1 MPEENE
7 LRPAKPSPD
16 GRPRRR
22 WFRFSLRTML
32 IVVTALCVWLAWES
46 SVVRERRELRR
57 ELTESRFEFETAA
70 NWSQRIPL
78 GASLEKPASVSLVRR
93 LLGDEA
99 IQHIWYVPHYQEPE
113 ETKEL
118 LARLK
123 RVFPE
128 AELSERLFE
137 PCHPGCFPHGTFV
150 ETPAGRRRIETLRVG
165 DLVTS
170 LAAGGEPIAV
180 HIEAVFRT
188 DNRLWEVAT
197 AAGVIVTTETQP
209 LCISLGTSG
218 GQVQTAGKLQPGD
231 TILRW
236 ESGTPKSETVE
247 SVRQTERIEPV
258 INLVLE
264 GGEYFIASGCVARS
278 KPPAEPLP

>member
-1 MPEENE
+1 MSADGEP
-7 LRPAKPSPD
+7 RKPSSALD
-16 GRPRRR
+16 ARPSRR

-32 IVVTALCVWLAWES
+32 VVVTALCVWLAWES

-57 ELTESRFEFETAA
+57 ELTESRFEFETAT
-70 NWSQRIPL
+70 NWSQRMPL
-78 GASLEKPASVSLVRR
+78 GASLEKPARVSLIRR

-128 AELSERLFE
+128 AQLSERLFE
-137 PCHPGCFPHGTFV
+137 PCHPGCFPHGTLV
-150 ETPAGRRRIETLRVG
+150 ETPAGPRRIETLQVG

-170 LAAGGEPIAV
+170 LAATGEPIAV
-180 HIEAVFRT
+180 PIEAVFRT

-197 AAGVIVTTETQP
+197 AKGVIVTTETQP
-209 LCISLGTSG
+209 LCTSLG
-218 GQVQTAGKLQPGD
+218 QIETAGNLQPGD
-231 TILRW
+231 TIVRW
-236 ESGTPKSETVE
+236 ESGTPKSETIETVH
-247 SVRQTERIEPV
+247 QTERIEPV
-258 INLVLE
+258 INLVLD

-278 KPPAEPLP
+278 KPPAEPGP

>member
-57 ELTESRFEFETAA
+57 ELTDSRFEFQSASEWAKWQPPAAAPTA
-70 NWSQRIPL
+70 Q
-78 GASLEKPASVSLVRR
+78 VSLIRR

-99 IQHIWYVPHYQEPE
+99 IQHIWYVPHYQEAE

-128 AELSERLFE
+128 AKLSERLFE

-150 ETPAGRRRIETLRVG
+150 ETPTGPRRIETLQVG

-170 LAAGGEPIAV
+170 LDARGEPIAV
-180 HIEAVFRT
+180 PIQAVFRT

-197 AAGVIVTTETQP
+197 AAGVVVTTETQP
-209 LCISLGTSG
+209 LCISLDTSPGTSG
-218 GQVQTAGKLQPGD
+218 DQVQTAGKLQPGD
-231 TILRW
+231 TIVRW
-236 ESGTPKSETVE
+236 EGGAPQSEAVE

-264 GGEYFIASGCVARS
+264 GGQYFIASGTVARS
-278 KPPAEPLP
+278 KPPAE

>member
-1 MPEENE
+1 
-7 LRPAKPSPD
+7 
-16 GRPRRR
+16 
-22 WFRFSLRTML
+22 ML
-32 IVVTALCVWLAWES
+32 VVVTALCVWLAWES

-70 NWSQRIPL
+70 EALRRGVWTSNPPL
-78 GASLEKPASVSLVRR
+78 PGTGSSKVARVSLIRR

-128 AELSERLFE
+128 AQLSERLFE
-137 PCHPGCFPHGTFV
+137 PCHPGCFPHGTLV
-150 ETPAGRRRIETLRVG
+150 ETPAGPRRIETLQVG

-170 LAAGGEPIAV
+170 LAATGEPIAV
-180 HIEAVFRT
+180 PIEAVFRT

-197 AAGVIVTTETQP
+197 AKGVIVTTETQP
-209 LCISLGTSG
+209 LCTSLG
-218 GQVQTAGKLQPGD
+218 QIETAGNLQPGD
-231 TILRW
+231 TIVRW
-236 ESGTPKSETVE
+236 ESGTPKSETIETVH
-247 SVRQTERIEPV
+247 QTERIEPV
-258 INLVLE
+258 INLVLD

-278 KPPAEPLP
+278 KPPAEPGP

>member
-1 MPEENE
+1 MQSMNT
-7 LRPAKPSPD
+7 PSP
-16 GRPRRR
+16 RR

-32 IVVTALCVWLAWES
+32 VVVTALCVWLAWES

-57 ELTESRFEFETAA
+57 ELTESQFEFQTEV
-70 NWSQRIPL
+70 WVSPPL
-78 GASLEKPASVSLVRR
+78 IVSPGPSPPKVARVSLIRR

-99 IQHIWYVPHYQEPE
+99 VQKIWYVPHYQEPE

-118 LARLK
+118 LARLQ

-137 PCHPGCFPHGTFV
+137 PCHPGCFPHGTLV
-150 ETPAGRRRIETLRVG
+150 ETPTGPRRIETLRVG

-170 LAAGGEPIAV
+170 LDARGEPIAV
-180 HIEAVFRT
+180 PIEAVFRT
-188 DNRLWEVAT
+188 ENRLWEVAT

-209 LCISLGTSG
+209 LCISLGE
-218 GQVQTAGKLQPGD
+218 VKTAGKLQPGD
-231 TILRW
+231 SIVRW
-236 ESGTPKSETVE
+236 AGGTPQSETVE

-258 INLVLE
+258 INLVLN
-264 GGEYFIASGCVARS
+264 GGHYFIASGIVARS
-278 KPPAEPLP
+278 KPPAERQP

>member
-1 MPEENE
+1 MQSMNTPP
-7 LRPAKPSPD
+7 RP
-16 GRPRRR
+16 R
-22 WFRFSLRTML
+22 WFRFSLRTLL

-57 ELTESRFEFETAA
+57 ELTNSRFEFQTAA
-70 NWSQRIPL
+70 EWAKWQS
-78 GASLEKPASVSLVRR
+78 PAAEPTARVSLIRR

-99 IQHIWYVPHYQEPE
+99 IQKIWYVPHYQEPD

-137 PCHPGCFPHGTFV
+137 PCHPGCFPHGTLV
-150 ETPAGRRRIETLRVG
+150 ETPAGPRKIETLRVG

-170 LAAGGEPIAV
+170 LDAGGEPIAV
-180 HIEAVFRT
+180 PIESVFRT

-209 LCISLGTSG
+209 LCISLGTSAS
-218 GQVQTAGKLQPGD
+218 QVQTAGKLQPGD

-236 ESGTPKSETVE
+236 ESGTTQSETIE

-278 KPPAEPLP
+278 KPPAEPMP